1 MNNLFFGNITVC
13 IWRKSTRKHL
23 HDLFFDRLWTAYN
36 IYCCQLFCNKKKMHS
51 KSRSRFC
58 LIKMTLFKEHDCI
71 YLHNRNR
78 SSNSCNAVQ
87 QAYVNSRLAIYLR
100 FVNEITELLGIT
112 AADCI
117 MRGVRMCSC
126 MGFLWVTTEHC
137 SPCNLILSI
146 ASQTRDHDLCRINK
160 FRLELVNSKF

>member
-1 MNNLFFGNITVC
+1 MKTTFSIIFQLLFDENQLKHIYTFF
-13 IWRKSTRKHL
+13 STN
-23 HDLFFDRLWTAYN
+23 FVQ
-36 IYCCQLFCNKKKMHS
+36 QLIFIAVNCLAQKKCNEKKWHS

-126 MGFLWVTTEHC
+126 MGFL
-137 SPCNLILSI
+137 
-146 ASQTRDHDLCRINK
+146 
-160 FRLELVNSKF
+160 